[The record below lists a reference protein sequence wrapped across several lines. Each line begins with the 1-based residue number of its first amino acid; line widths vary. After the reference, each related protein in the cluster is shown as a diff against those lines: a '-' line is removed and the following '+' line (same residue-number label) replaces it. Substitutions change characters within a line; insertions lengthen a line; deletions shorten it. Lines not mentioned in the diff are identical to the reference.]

1 MSARS
6 VLVWLSVT
14 GSLAVLGAACGSTSS
29 ADDLFGNPGITNGEG
44 GSTTT
49 TTTSASNTV
58 SSGETSTSSSSS
70 SSGGGGAASSSTG
83 PMVTSSSST
92 TSSGPGD
99 TSVFCAGAP
108 CDQGQVCCFN
118 LENGALD
125 ACGAPGACGPGTIT
139 LSCNDAE
146 DCPGQVCCGDWNGM
160 GYSGVS
166 CQPQCAGLTMCGND
180 PQACELNQQCV
191 PSGYL
196 GNGYGYCE

>member
-14 GSLAVLGAACGSTSS
+14 GPLAALGAACGSTSS
-29 ADDLFGNPGITNGEG
+29 ADDLFGNPGITGGQG

-49 TTTSASNTV
+49 TSASSNA
-58 SSGETSTSSSSS
+58 SSGETSTSSSGSTSS
-70 SSGGGGAASSSTG
+70 TGEGGATSSSTG
-83 PMVTSSSST
+83 PMVTSSVVT
-92 TSSGPGD
+92 TTTGPGD

-118 LENGALD
+118 LENGDLD

-139 LSCNDAE
+139 LSCNDAG

-180 PQACELNQQCV
+180 PQACEADQQCIA
-191 PSGYL
+191 SGYL